1 VFYAYTP
8 YLSLPQ
14 PSFGQQV
21 CLGWRGVGRMLS
33 KADDCEALERLE
45 RASRTRDAD
54 AQRILLQDVVRQWWR
69 MTELKKIFGSD
80 KR

>member
-1 VFYAYTP
+1 
-8 YLSLPQ
+8 
-14 PSFGQQV
+14 
-21 CLGWRGVGRMLS
+21 MLS
-33 KADDCEALERLE
+33 KADDWEALERLE
-45 RASRTRDAD
+45 RASRTFDTD

>member
-1 VFYAYTP
+1 
-8 YLSLPQ
+8 
-14 PSFGQQV
+14 
-21 CLGWRGVGRMLS
+21 MLS

-69 MTELKKIFGSD
+69 MTELKKSSVPTNANAYEELA
-80 KR
+80 RLREVNRR

>member
-1 VFYAYTP
+1 
-8 YLSLPQ
+8 
-14 PSFGQQV
+14 
-21 CLGWRGVGRMLS
+21 MLS
-33 KADDCEALERLE
+33 KADDCEAFERLE